1 MNEHFDL
8 TYKSLF
14 RRYYTNLLF
23 YATRIVGE
31 EDAEDVVQDVFVEL
45 WKRKDTMKVGE
56 QIQAFLY
63 RAVYTR
69 ALNVLKH
76 RDIVSGYEAV
86 MLEIHKKRVE
96 FYQPD
101 SNDVVKRIEDAE
113 LRRKLSDVINELP
126 DKCRMVFKL
135 SYLHDMKNKEIA
147 DTMGVSLRTVEAH
160 MYKALKLLRDKLG
173 YLNLMLALFFH
184 RESKCFCEQRCF
196 IIIMKERMNKLNE
209 EILAKFLMGECTED
223 ELREVNAWLEESG
236 ENARELFRLEEI
248 YHLGRLGDTS
258 NTQDIEK
265 AEKRLF
271 KRLEQEKTKQ
281 YKVRRMVG
289 WIRYAAVF
297 VGFFLLGTFGY
308 LFYQTY
314 SQPETLLAVTTHD
327 KIKELKLP
335 DGTKVWLNKNT
346 TLKYPHEFAGKGRK
360 VYLEG
365 EGYFEVMRNPEKPFV
380 VQSEVM
386 QVRVLGTVFNLKS
399 DKAKMSAVATLL
411 KGEVEVKGN
420 HGEGMIILAP
430 GQKAEL
436 NGMTRRLVVKQVDT
450 GIENWHN
457 NEFVFEKADLYTIAR
472 TLENSYGVRVIL
484 APNIDVSKTYSGTLK
499 KKESVGAVLNLI
511 KNAIPLEYKIVGNSV
526 FLSSM
531 K

>member
-1 MNEHFDL
+1 
-8 TYKSLF
+8 
-14 RRYYTNLLF
+14 
-23 YATRIVGE
+23 
-31 EDAEDVVQDVFVEL
+31 
-45 WKRKDTMKVGE
+45 
-56 QIQAFLY
+56 
-63 RAVYTR
+63 
-69 ALNVLKH
+69 
-76 RDIVSGYEAV
+76 
-86 MLEIHKKRVE
+86 
-96 FYQPD
+96 
-101 SNDVVKRIEDAE
+101 
-113 LRRKLSDVINELP
+113 
-126 DKCRMVFKL
+126 
-135 SYLHDMKNKEIA
+135 
-147 DTMGVSLRTVEAH
+147 
-160 MYKALKLLRDKLG
+160 
-173 YLNLMLALFFH
+173 
-184 RESKCFCEQRCF
+184 
-196 IIIMKERMNKLNE
+196 
-209 EILAKFLMGECTED
+209 
-223 ELREVNAWLEESG
+223 
-236 ENARELFRLEEI
+236 
-248 YHLGRLGDTS
+248 
-258 NTQDIEK
+258 
-265 AEKRLF
+265 
-271 KRLEQEKTKQ
+271 
-281 YKVRRMVG
+281 MVG
-289 WIRYAAVF
+289 WMRYAAVF